1 MTKDKMIFQTLYTH
15 LSHVTNNL
23 GIAEDRIIGIFLYG
37 SQNYGTDTSASDI
50 DSKVIVLP
58 TFEDFCLRSNN
69 LISQEVILDNGEHID
84 IKDIRIFR
92 DNLYK
97 QNINY
102 IETLFTDYCII
113 NPKYATI
120 FNKYFIENREFI
132 ATLDRKKGIL
142 SMGHQAI
149 HTLGQKE
156 GDNKK
161 LYNGHRL
168 TFFLENYVENK
179 PYLKCLKPDGNVHKK
194 LMDIKNGVYN
204 FKHSKEEESK
214 KLIQFLKDFM
224 NNYKDIDSPNAEKG
238 KLAVDQ
244 GVIELLKYYFNQN
257 KIKNSKK

>member
-37 SQNYGTDTSASDI
+37 SQNYETDTSASDI

-58 TFEDFCLRSNN
+58 TFEDFCLRNNN

-92 DNLYK
+92 NNLYK

-142 SMGHQAI
+142 SMEHQAI

-168 TFFLENYVENK
+168 IFFLENYVKNK
-179 PYLKCLKPDGNVHKK
+179 SYLKCLKPDGNAHKK
-194 LMDIKNGVYN
+194 LMDIKNGAYN

-214 KLIQFLKDFM
+214 KLIQFLEDFM
-224 NNYKDIDSPNAEKG
+224 NNYKGIDSPNAEKG
-238 KLAVDQ
+238 KFAADQ

-257 KIKNSKK
+257 KIIK